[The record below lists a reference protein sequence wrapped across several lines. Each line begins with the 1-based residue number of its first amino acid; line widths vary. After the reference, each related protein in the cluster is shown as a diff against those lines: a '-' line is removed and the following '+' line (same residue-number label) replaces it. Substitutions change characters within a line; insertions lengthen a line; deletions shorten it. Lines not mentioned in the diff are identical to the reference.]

1 MILYVILC
9 GPYPYLLTYSPW
21 WRFGRPKVKDK
32 VWSVWLFPMMTV
44 DDLGRQEGKL
54 QLMRH
59 ARWHERI
66 QAWWLLGG
74 SRLLKRAW
82 TVVLAGTWAK
92 HESFI
97 IYVALWC
104 WEMPRIEDVHVF
116 LIYSVFF
123 GWFSSMNLECQ
134 FLQVYFFKNMM
145 MIFLYFSWK
154 VKKHNDFQEYLTIR
168 K

>member
-1 MILYVILC
+1 MWTVPISSYIQSLVH
-9 GPYPYLLTYSPW
+9 
-21 WRFGRPKVKDK
+21 RFGRPKVKDR
-32 VWSVWLFPMMTV
+32 VRSVWLFPMMTV

-82 TVVLAGTWAK
+82 TGVLAGTWAK

-116 LIYSVFF
+116 LIYSFF
-123 GWFSSMNLECQ
+123 W
-134 FLQVYFFKNMM
+134 
-145 MIFLYFSWK
+145 MIFFNESWVPVFASIFFQKHDDDFPLFFMDNQTTQLFSGIF
-154 VKKHNDFQEYLTIR
+154 NDS
-168 K
+168 